1 MFTKMKTQKP
11 IHTLHIV
18 CILCRRWKRLCIRQK
33 NFKKCDNCI
42 KKNIKCIRF
51 KPANMK
57 DSIIN
62 LLNENNKLKKELKL
76 YNSSLQEL
84 KLIIKEKNKV
94 DKQLKKI
101 INK

>member
-1 MFTKMKTQKP
+1 
-11 IHTLHIV
+11 
-18 CILCRRWKRLCIRQK
+18 
-33 NFKKCDNCI
+33 
-42 KKNIKCIRF
+42 
-51 KPANMK
+51 MK